1 MEKNSS
7 TFPLMLMGVLA
18 RAHIDIS
25 EDFRPMCHEGGGHGN
40 RKIIFSIFSPFQA
53 ILCTFHYLRK
63 KLLKMP
69 HSGPWGGC
77 CCSRTVPLV
86 GWGSSLCGVHV
97 LDPLLRLLST

>member
-25 EDFRPMCHEGGGHGN
+25 EDFGRMCHEGGGHGN

-69 HSGPWGGC
+69 HSGPWGGVVV
-77 CCSRTVPLV
+77 VPELFL
-86 GWGSSLCGVHV
+86 WLDGVPRYV
-97 LDPLLRLLST
+97 VCTC